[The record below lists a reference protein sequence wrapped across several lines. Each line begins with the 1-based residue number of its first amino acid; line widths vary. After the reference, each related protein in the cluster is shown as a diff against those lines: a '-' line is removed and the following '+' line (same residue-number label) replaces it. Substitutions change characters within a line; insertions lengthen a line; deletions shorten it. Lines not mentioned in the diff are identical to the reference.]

1 MTFTNEKNT
10 FLAKL
15 DKSKKGSI
23 DERAIPLITTIN
35 KKDNYYT
42 TSSCSGRVY
51 LWSGTGKK
59 NETQWIKVSHD
70 PIKVDFLKL
79 DNIHSHDPIKVDFL
93 KLDNIQSSQE
103 SEQIIWL
110 RLEAFIMHIAC
121 KDINAA
127 NQLLEQVH
135 PIFKKSCILT
145 ASNKIIVEIRGSEF
159 IEMPIYKDNFLIFS
173 GDLNWLTDL
182 INQKLQKIWLGID
195 KFEKMME

>member
-1 MTFTNEKNT
+1 MTFLNEKKT

-51 LWSGTGKK
+51 LWQGTGKK
-59 NETQWIKVSHD
+59 NETTWLKVSHD
-70 PIKVDFLKL
+70 PITVDFLKFYS
-79 DNIHSHDPIKVDFL
+79 DKIDEE
-93 KLDNIQSSQE
+93 SSKNNL
-103 SEQIIWL
+103 IWL

-127 NQLLEQVH
+127 SALLNQIH
-135 PIFKKSCILT
+135 PLFKKSCILSI
-145 ASNKIIVEIRGSEF
+145 SNKIIVEIRGSEF
-159 IEMPIYKDNFLIFS
+159 IEMPLYQNNTLVFR

-182 INQKLQKIWLGID
+182 INEKLEKIWEGID
-195 KFEKMME
+195 KFKRMIEYSKQTK

>member
-59 NETQWIKVSHD
+59 NETQWIKV
-70 PIKVDFLKL
+70 
-79 DNIHSHDPIKVDFL
+79 SHDPIKVDFL